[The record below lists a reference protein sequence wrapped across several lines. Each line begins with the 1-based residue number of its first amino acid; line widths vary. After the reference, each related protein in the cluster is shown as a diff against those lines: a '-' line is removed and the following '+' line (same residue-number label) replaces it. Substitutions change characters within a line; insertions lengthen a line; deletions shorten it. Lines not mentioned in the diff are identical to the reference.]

1 MKLLK
6 NERRTL
12 NIERPT
18 SNEKNGKYWMF
29 HIRSNWPLSVSGS
42 AER

>member
-1 MKLLK
+1 LSASG
-6 NERRTL
+6 R
-12 NIERPT
+12 

-29 HIRSNWPLSVSGS
+29 HIRSNWPLAVSGS